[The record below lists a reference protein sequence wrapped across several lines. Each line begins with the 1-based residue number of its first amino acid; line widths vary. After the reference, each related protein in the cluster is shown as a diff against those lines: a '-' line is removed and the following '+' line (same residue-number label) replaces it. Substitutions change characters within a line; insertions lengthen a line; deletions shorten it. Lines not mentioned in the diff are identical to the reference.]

1 MSSKKISTG
10 TVTAIIP
17 AAGSGTRLQSVTG
30 KPKQLTLLHGK
41 PLLVHTL
48 EKFQECEDIDEIII
62 AARKNDIDLI
72 WESFV
77 EPFGL
82 TKICEIVPGGQNR
95 QESVWAGVSA
105 CSESTEIVTVHDAA
119 RIFVTPAVI
128 SASVQTAR
136 ECGGCVVGIPA
147 TDTIKKVIDKT
158 IDATIDRS
166 VLWYAQTPQ
175 TFQYLLLKRAFKEA
189 MRKKFVGTDEA
200 MLMEE
205 AGFDV
210 QMRNGSKLNFK
221 ITTPEDLR
229 MAEIILHQTAM
240 RQE

>member
-1 MSSKKISTG
+1 MSSKKNSTEK
-10 TVTAIIP
+10 VTAIIP

-48 EKFQECEDIDEIII
+48 ERFQECADIDGIVI
-62 AARKNDIDLI
+62 ASRKNDVDLI
-72 WESFV
+72 WESYV
-77 EPFGL
+77 EPYNL
-82 TKICEIVPGGQNR
+82 TKIRDIVPGGLNR
-95 QESVWAGVSA
+95 QESVWAGMQA
-105 CSESTEIVTVHDAA
+105 CNESTEIVVVHDAA
-119 RIFVTPAVI
+119 RIFAEPALI
-128 SASVQTAR
+128 SESIQIAR
-136 ECGGCVVGIPA
+136 EHGGCVVGIPA
-147 TDTIKKVIDKT
+147 TDTIKKVIGET

-175 TFQYLLLKRAFKEA
+175 TFQYPLLKKAFIEA
-189 MRKKFVGTDEA
+189 MGKKFVGTDEA

-210 QMRNGSKLNFK
+210 QMINGSKMNFK

-229 MAEIILHQTAM
+229 MAEIILQQTVAS
-240 RQE
+240 